1 MNNAYIDPHLTNNS
15 ALACF
20 LLTDFC
26 QKYEGVA
33 SAPVPLTKLM
43 LVLPLLWHHDSCH
56 EIARR
61 QSATNLTI
69 VLQTAPA
76 LRINFDRRLQA
87 FAPVSL
93 QGLNLACASHLLDR
107 SMHGHDIYLQCAF
120 KRWPSGAKPVTV
132 PAQMLQASQRLA
144 HWFAADTAQT
154 LFVYFLGSEHA
165 IRN

>member
-1 MNNAYIDPHLTNNS
+1 MSTPYLDPHLTNNS

-26 QKYEGVA
+26 QKYEA
-33 SAPVPLTKLM
+33 IANIPVPLTKIM
-43 LVLPLLWHHDSCH
+43 LVLPLLWHYDSCL

-61 QSATNLTI
+61 QSTTNLTT
-69 VLQTAPA
+69 VLQGKAA

-87 FAPVSL
+87 YAPVTL
-93 QGLNLACASHLLDR
+93 QGLNLACSSHLLSRHMDE
-107 SMHGHDIYLQCAF
+107 HDIYLQCAV
-120 KRWPSGAKPVTV
+120 KRWPKGSKPENV

-154 LFVYFLGSEHA
+154 LYVYFLGSEHA

>member
-1 MNNAYIDPHLTNNS
+1 VSIAYLDPNLTNNS
-15 ALACF
+15 AMACF

-26 QKYEGVA
+26 QKYEAIA

-43 LVLPLLWHHDSCH
+43 LVLPLLWHHGSCH

-61 QSATNLTI
+61 QSTTNLTT
-69 VLQTAPA
+69 VLQTEPA

-87 FAPVSL
+87 FAPVAL

-107 SMHGHDIYLQCAF
+107 SMHEHDIYLQCAF
-120 KRWPSGAKPVTV
+120 KRWPMGAKPANV
-132 PAQMLQASQRLA
+132 PGQMLSALQRLA

-154 LFVYFLGSEHA
+154 LYVYFLGSEHA